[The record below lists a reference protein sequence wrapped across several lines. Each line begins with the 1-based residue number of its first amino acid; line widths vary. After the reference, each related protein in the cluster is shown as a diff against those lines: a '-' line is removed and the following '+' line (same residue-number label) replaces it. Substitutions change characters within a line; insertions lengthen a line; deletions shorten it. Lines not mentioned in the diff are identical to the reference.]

1 MVVTCI
7 RLGGIAPESPLTLG
21 NERPLI
27 GMPSALYSH
36 QPREWEEESKVRR
49 LYVSEE
55 KSIRERYIRVAAMAN
70 TIRAGI

>member
-1 MVVTCI
+1 MATCI
-7 RLGGIAPESPLTLG
+7 RLGGIAREKPVTFG
-21 NERPLI
+21 NERPLL

-49 LYVSEE
+49 LYMSEE
-55 KSIRERYIRVAAMAN
+55 KFIRERYIRVAAMAN